1 MPYKS
6 EKIKIAGTSHDRRI
20 KLTPEQRVEIRHMHE
35 FLGTSYNSLARMYSV
50 SKRLIQF
57 VCCPE
62 KEEAARQRFRELR
75 ADGRYYH
82 KEKHTEAIR
91 DCRRHKQSLFL
102 KGQITLE

>member
-6 EKIKIAGTSHDRRI
+6 EKIKIAGTKHDRRV

-50 SKRLIQF
+50 SKRLVQF

-62 KEEAARQRFRELR
+62 KEEEARRRFKERR

-82 KEKHTEAIR
+82 KNAHNEAVKNL
-91 DCRRHKQSLFL
+91 RRYKQGLYL
-102 KGQITLE
+102 KGEIS

>member
-6 EKIKIAGTSHDRRI
+6 EKIKIEGTSHDRRI
-20 KLTPEQRVEIRHMHE
+20 KLTPEQRIEIRRSHE
-35 FLGTSYNSLARMYSV
+35 ILGTSYNALARMYGV

-82 KEKHTEAIR
+82 KEKNTEAVR
-91 DCRRHKQSLFL
+91 DWRRHKQSLYL
-102 KGQITLE
+102 KGRITLE